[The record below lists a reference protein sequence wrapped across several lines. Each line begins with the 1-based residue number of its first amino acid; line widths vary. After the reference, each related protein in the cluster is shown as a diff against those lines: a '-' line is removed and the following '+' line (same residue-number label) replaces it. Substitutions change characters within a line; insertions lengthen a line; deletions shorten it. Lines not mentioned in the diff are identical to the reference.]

1 MIRARNVLGYIEG
14 EDPSE
19 AIVIGG
25 HYDHVGKYSGFTYNG
40 ADDNASGTTGMLS
53 LARAI
58 HESGRKPAKTIVF
71 AAWTGEEQGLC
82 GSDFTSF
89 AREGIPVISL
99 FTGLHKDYHMPND
112 EIEFIYLEKM
122 VKIIKLTYL
131 GLNEIL

>member
-1 MIRARNVLGYIEG
+1 VIRARNVLGYIEG
-14 EDPSE
+14 KDPSE

-71 AAWTGEEQGLC
+71 AAWTG
-82 GSDFTSF
+82 
-89 AREGIPVISL
+89 REGIPVISL